1 MQKTFYTCCND
12 PIQFILWLF
21 NPSTSWRR
29 FLLTILK
36 QICLWTTLFIISF
49 GTIIPEIT
57 YLGLKNFNI
66 QRNINVFTFLNE
78 DIEVFLLRISVLTML
93 IQLWSEGHSNCPTSQ
108 EAGAANAGLTSQFFA
123 SVISFEKTML
133 SIAAYP
139 SLESPR
145 NARKII

>member
-1 MQKTFYTCCND
+1 MRNFFYTCCND

-49 GTIIPEIT
+49 RTIIPEIT
-57 YLGLKNFNI
+57 NLGLKINI
-66 QRNINVFTFLNE
+66 LRSINVF
-78 DIEVFLLRISVLTML
+78 IKYIKVFLMRICVLTML

>member
-1 MQKTFYTCCND
+1 MRNFFYTCCND

-57 YLGLKNFNI
+57 YLSLKNLNI
-66 QRNINVFTFLNE
+66 QRSKNAFFISKY
-78 DIEVFLLRISVLTML
+78 IKVFLLRIVGICSYYINTTMIRRTFKL
-93 IQLWSEGHSNCPTSQ
+93 PDITRSRSRKCGLNFAIFRLSN
-108 EAGAANAGLTSQFFA
+108 FF
-123 SVISFEKTML
+123 
-133 SIAAYP
+133 
-139 SLESPR
+139 
-145 NARKII
+145 

>member
-36 QICLWTTLFIISF
+36 QICLGTTLFIISF

-66 QRNINVFTFLNE
+66 QRNMNVFTFL
-78 DIEVFLLRISVLTML
+78 IS
-93 IQLWSEGHSNCPTSQ
+93 
-108 EAGAANAGLTSQFFA
+108 
-123 SVISFEKTML
+123 ISFENMCSYDVNTTMIRRTFKLPDITRSRSRKCGLNFAIFRL
-133 SIAAYP
+133 S
-139 SLESPR
+139 
-145 NARKII
+145 NFF

>member
-57 YLGLKNFNI
+57 YLGLKIFNI
-66 QRNINVFTFLNE
+66 QRSINVLFF
-78 DIEVFLLRISVLTML
+78 ISKYIKVFLLRIVGICSYYINTTMIRRTFKL
-93 IQLWSEGHSNCPTSQ
+93 PDITGSRSSKCGLNFAIFRLSN
-108 EAGAANAGLTSQFFA
+108 FF
-123 SVISFEKTML
+123 
-133 SIAAYP
+133 
-139 SLESPR
+139 
-145 NARKII
+145 